1 MMIRFLKELIRKPQN
16 KYIDWIDILELVPDK
31 HSKSILELGIGE
43 GTKHLLASF
52 GCVFSFEIARSKEWF
67 NHCQEKIESDEWKKI
82 GTWEGF
88 FSTLTDAGLDEME
101 RNILA
106 SGGKERVHGSFDNY
120 LKMIERFVPLSEI
133 QVAFVDQGL
142 HSRAETVLFF
152 MEKSIPFIFCHDW
165 NDGKE
170 LYGWSM
176 IDEKMDKTKYTHY
189 DSKRSKQGTRI
200 WILQSSTT

>member
-1 MMIRFLKELIRKPQN
+1 M
-16 KYIDWIDILELVPDK
+16 
-31 HSKSILELGIGE
+31 
-43 GTKHLLASF
+43 
-52 GCVFSFEIARSKEWF
+52 
-67 NHCQEKIESDEWKKI
+67 
-82 GTWEGF
+82 
-88 FSTLTDAGLDEME
+88 TDAGLDEME

-200 WILQSSTT
+200 WILQSSMT